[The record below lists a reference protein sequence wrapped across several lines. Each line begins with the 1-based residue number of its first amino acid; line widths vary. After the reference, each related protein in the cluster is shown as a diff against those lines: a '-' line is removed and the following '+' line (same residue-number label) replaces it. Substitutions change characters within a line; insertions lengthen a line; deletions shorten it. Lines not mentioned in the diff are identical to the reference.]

1 LDATQ
6 RFVVKYKMPDY
17 YLGQYVK
24 LGGGATNDLQKAEVV
39 GWKTK
44 RWDRPDH
51 YELIPVKV
59 VLA

>member
-1 LDATQ
+1 
-6 RFVVKYKMPDY
+6 MPDY